1 MDLFLDRV
9 YLKGLGVV
17 VDTRELTA
25 NHSSSSYSTVNSNP
39 LFFFFLDKLT
49 CLMQL
54 FVAFIVR
61 KLQFEV
67 GSDVR
72 WQFTLGL

>member
-39 LFFFFLDKLT
+39 HFFFLDKLT

-54 FVAFIVR
+54 FVAFIVW